1 MPTSAP
7 ADDEGPLEIA
17 IVGELSQHEPDICE
31 KLLAVPPGGECI
43 LYFNSPGGSAYV
55 ALSLASLIAIR
66 GLHAT
71 GVVIGE
77 CSSAAIWPLAA
88 CRRRI
93 VTAHSVLLFHPLKW
107 ESGEHV
113 DISEA
118 AEWAR
123 HFAYLEQDMDRV
135 LARLFGVAPEK
146 LAPWMRP
153 GRYVTGPELA
163 ESGLAELV
171 EIAPLA
177 NLVPRPGR
185 QEKAQAVERN
195 SFGSLLECQPCR
207 VGCAHQNSTR
217 WAKPTL
223 LRAPFVSMRH
233 PVCWPAAVPMAWRPT
248 CCGAITR
255 GSSGARWP

>member
-1 MPTSAP
+1 MPTDESNH
-7 ADDEGPLEIA
+7 DEGPPEIA
-17 IVGELSQHEPDICE
+17 IVGELNQHEADISD
-31 KLLAVPPGGECI
+31 KLLAVPPGGSCV

-55 ALSLASLIAIR
+55 ALSLATLIAVR
-66 GLHAT
+66 GLAAT
-71 GVVIGE
+71 GVVVGE

-135 LARLFGVAPEK
+135 LARLWGVAPEK
-146 LAPWMRP
+146 LAAWMRP

-163 ESGLAELV
+163 QAGLAELV
-171 EIAPLA
+171 EVAPLA
-177 NLVPRPGR
+177 D
-185 QEKAQAVERN
+185 
-195 SFGSLLECQPCR
+195 LLAP
-207 VGCAHQNSTR
+207 
-217 WAKPTL
+217 PTGTKKKSK
-223 LRAPFVSMRH
+223 RR
-233 PVCWPAAVPMAWRPT
+233 
-248 CCGAITR
+248 
-255 GSSGARWP
+255 